1 MRRLPF
7 RGRVPALRIAPT
19 LITAVIAGGAL
30 WPAIASAEPF
40 RSEETSSTITVQ
52 GRSDSSRLKVVRG
65 ESPVSGP
72 GPRRRFIVE
81 VDRRLDISGK
91 NFAKRIKRILYSD
104 KSWGGNGRLGMKRVD
119 SGEARFRVTLAT
131 PRTVD
136 RLCAP
141 LPTNGIYSCFNGYR
155 AVINNMRWRRG
166 AESYGWKRHL
176 KAYRHYLINH
186 EVGHA
191 LGHSHRSCPG
201 SGRPAPVMMQQ
212 TISVGACRRNG
223 WPLNYERGPAP

>member
-1 MRRLPF
+1 MTNTIQ
-7 RGRVPALRIAPT
+7 RVAAIPIAA
-19 LITAVIAGGAL
+19 AVITGPLGSGSS
-30 WPAIASAEPF
+30 ASADPA
-40 RSEETSSTITVQ
+40 RASRTSSAVAES
-52 GRSDSSRLKVVRG
+52 GGSSRLKVVRG
-65 ESPVSGP
+65 ESSVSGP

-81 VDRRLDISGK
+81 VDRRLEISGRH
-91 NFAKRIKRILYSD
+91 FAKRVKRILYND

-119 SGEARFRVTLAT
+119 SGDVHFRVTLAA

-166 AESYGWKRHL
+166 AETYGWKRHL
-176 KAYRHYLINH
+176 KSYRHYLINH

-201 SGRPAPVMMQQ
+201 SGRLAPVMMQQ
-212 TISVGACRRNG
+212 TISLGACRRNG
-223 WPLNYERGPAP
+223 WPLGYERGPAP